1 MVTPV
6 DDEEEAE
13 DDGDGIA
20 GKLSVL
26 KLFFSVSSWE
36 DDDDDEFEDIAS
48 WTPKSLS
55 PPARV
60 LVLQLPPFRLLS

>member
-13 DDGDGIA
+13 DDDDGIA

-26 KLFFSVSSWE
+26 KLFFSGSS
-36 DDDDDEFEDIAS
+36 
-48 WTPKSLS
+48 
-55 PPARV
+55 
-60 LVLQLPPFRLLS
+60 

>member
-13 DDGDGIA
+13 DDDDGIA

-26 KLFFSVSSWE
+26 KLFFSVSS
-36 DDDDDEFEDIAS
+36 
-48 WTPKSLS
+48 
-55 PPARV
+55 
-60 LVLQLPPFRLLS
+60 